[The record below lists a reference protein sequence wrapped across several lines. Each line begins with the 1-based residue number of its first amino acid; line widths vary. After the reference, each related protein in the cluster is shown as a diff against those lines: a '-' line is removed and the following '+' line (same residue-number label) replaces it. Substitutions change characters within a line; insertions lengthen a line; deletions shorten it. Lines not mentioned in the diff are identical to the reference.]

1 MEENEQTSQ
10 QEIEVREED
19 EDLREL
25 FQAEMERVMTTI
37 KDDIEERKKKKT
49 HESKTKRRNK
59 TECQQD
65 HGKPPIR

>member
-25 FQAEMERVMTTI
+25 LQAEMERVMTTT
-37 KDDIEERKKKKT
+37 KDDIEERKKLMKVKLREEIKQSANRIMVN
-49 HESKTKRRNK
+49 HL
-59 TECQQD
+59 
-65 HGKPPIR
+65 

>member
-25 FQAEMERVMTTI
+25 FQAEMERVMTTT
-37 KDDIEERKKKKT
+37 KDDIEERKKLMKVKLREEIKQSANRIMAN
-49 HESKTKRRNK
+49 HL
-59 TECQQD
+59 
-65 HGKPPIR
+65 

>member
-25 FQAEMERVMTTI
+25 FQAEMERVMTTT
-37 KDDIEERKKKKT
+37 KDDIEERKKLMKVKLREEIKQSANRIMVN
-49 HESKTKRRNK
+49 HL
-59 TECQQD
+59 
-65 HGKPPIR
+65 

>member
-37 KDDIEERKKKKT
+37 KDDIEERKKKKN
-49 HESKTKRRNK
+49 S
-59 TECQQD
+59 
-65 HGKPPIR
+65 